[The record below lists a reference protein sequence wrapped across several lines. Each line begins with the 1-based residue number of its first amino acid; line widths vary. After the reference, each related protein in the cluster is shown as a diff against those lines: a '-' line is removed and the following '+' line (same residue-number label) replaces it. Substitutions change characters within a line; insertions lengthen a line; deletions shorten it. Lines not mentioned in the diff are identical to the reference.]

1 MNKPARNSSNPSKSR
16 RARSAPLPNAIA
28 FRIDEVAQMGGP
40 GRTKTYELAAEG
52 KLRLV
57 RVAGR
62 TLVDGDSLRA
72 LLRDGCE

>member
-1 MNKPARNSSNPSKSR
+1 MHKSIPKRPRPSIQQSER
-16 RARSAPLPNAIA
+16 PGPLASALAY
-28 FRIDEVAQMGGP
+28 RINEVPQMGGP
-40 GRTKTYELAAEG
+40 GRTKTYELAAQG

-72 LLRDGCE
+72 LLRDGCD

>member
-1 MNKPARNSSNPSKSR
+1 MNQSIPPRPQTAAPKRERP
-16 RARSAPLPNAIA
+16 APLPNALA
-28 FRIDEVAQMGGP
+28 YRVDEVPRMGGP
-40 GRTKTYELAAEG
+40 SRTKTYALVAEG

-62 TLVDGDSLRA
+62 SLIDGDSLRA